1 MIRIAV
7 DAMGGDHAPSAVI
20 DGAVA
25 AARHLAVRIAL
36 VGQPAAIEQALSSH
50 PDWRDL
56 GLEIV
61 EAADV
66 IAMAD
71 APTTALR
78 RAGASIRVAASLV
91 ARGEASAL
99 FSAGHTGATVVSA
112 YSAFGLIPGVDRPA
126 LAATVPTRGGA
137 AVLLDS
143 GATVECRPHHLLQFA
158 VMGAVYARVAL
169 GIERPRI
176 GLLSIGEEETKGNE
190 LTREAHRLLKAA
202 PVHFIGNVEG
212 RDIYGGGADVIVCDG
227 FTGNIVLKTSEGLV
241 EAVGALLGDELNGTF
256 SSQVGYLLSRR
267 AFRRFRRRVDY
278 SEYGGAP
285 LLGVSGLAIVG
296 HGRSS
301 ARAVRNAIAMTYRF
315 AATDFLQRVEHEI
328 AGAAVTEQ

>member
-1 MIRIAV
+1 
-7 DAMGGDHAPSAVI
+7 MGGDHAPSAVI

-36 VGQPAAIEQALSSH
+36 VGQPAALEQALTSH
-50 PDWRDL
+50 PDWQDL

-61 EAADV
+61 EASDV

-78 RAGASIRVAASLV
+78 RANASIRVAANLV

-126 LAATVPTRGGA
+126 LAATVPTRGGT
-137 AVLLDS
+137 AVLLDT
-143 GATVECRPHHLLQFA
+143 GATVECRPQHLLQFA

-176 GLLSIGEEETKGNE
+176 GLLSIGEEATKGND

-241 EAVGALLGDELNGTF
+241 EAIGALLGDELNGTF

-301 ARAVRNAIAMTYRF
+301 ARAVRNAIAMASRF
-315 AATDFLQRVEHEI
+315 AATDFIQRVEQEI